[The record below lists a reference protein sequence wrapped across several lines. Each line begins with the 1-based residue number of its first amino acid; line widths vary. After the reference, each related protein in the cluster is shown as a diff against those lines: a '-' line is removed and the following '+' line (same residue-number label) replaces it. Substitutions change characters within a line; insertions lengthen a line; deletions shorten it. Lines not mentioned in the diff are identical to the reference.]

1 MELILI
7 IVIFLIISIIISFGI
22 GANDETMATLYG
34 SRTLTM
40 KEVLILATIFAILG
54 AIFLGRA
61 VSETVGQD
69 LLSFEISNSI
79 VLTILISTAIWLIV
93 SSAYGLPISTTHAT
107 IGSIIG
113 VGLLQSGLLG
123 VNWFTILEMGIWWLL
138 SPIIGYIVTYFAYKA
153 IHKVIINR
161 LSGFR
166 SFERV
171 EKYFSYILLAVICW
185 TAFSRAGNDCSNAVG
200 IVVGAEASIDTSILL
215 IVTGLSLASG
225 IVILGRGVIKNVGT
239 ITELHPSS
247 AFASEIPIAVVL
259 FFGTLLGIPLS
270 GSHMLVA
277 SLVGLAKARRAPT
290 SKRVRKIVLVWIL
303 TFPIAA
309 VMSIIIYF
317 PVNLLNL

>member
-1 MELILI
+1 MELIYI
-7 IVIFLIISIIISFGI
+7 IAIFLVISIIISFGI

-34 SRTLTM
+34 SKTLRM
-40 KEVLILATIFAILG
+40 KELLILATIFAILG
-54 AIFLGRA
+54 ALILGEG
-61 VSETVGQD
+61 VSETVGNN
-69 LLSFEISNSI
+69 LLSIEVTTSI

-93 SSAYGLPISTTHAT
+93 SSALGLPISTTHAT

-113 VGLLQSGLLG
+113 VGVLLG
-123 VNWFTILEMGIWWLL
+123 GGFGINWFTILEMGIWWIL
-138 SPIIGYIVTYFAYKA
+138 SPVIGYIVTYFAYKA

-166 SFERV
+166 SFEKT
-171 EKYFSYILLAVICW
+171 EKYFSYILLGVICW

-200 IVVGAEASIDTSILL
+200 IVLGAGAGIDVTLLL
-215 IVTGLSLASG
+215 IITGLSLASG

-239 ITELHPSS
+239 ITELHPST
-247 AFASEIPIAVVL
+247 AFASEIPTAVIL

-290 SKRVRKIVLVWIL
+290 SKGLWKIVLIWLI
-303 TFPIAA
+303 TFPAAAILSIAIFFPIN
-309 VMSIIIYF
+309 MII
-317 PVNLLNL
+317 